1 MRLCG
6 QPDLVAL
13 ALSELAVQERDART
27 ETFLQALEELLRE
40 RDLRNEDEHLTLVGD
55 DGFCELFV
63 DQRFA

>member
-40 RDLRNEDEHLTLVGD
+40 RDLRNEDEHLTPVGD